1 MSFRRSKDSRIN
13 DNDSGKWLSLGN
25 KKAYKCLICAKTF
38 DTGPALGG
46 HQNAHRKEREEAASR
61 ILLASV
67 ISKFLGGQPH
77 PPKGDSDKE
86 DIDLTL
92 KL

>member
-1 MSFRRSKDSRIN
+1 MSFQGRKDSN
-13 DNDSGKWLSLGN
+13 NSGEWLSLGN
-25 KKAYKCLICAKTF
+25 KKAYPCLLCEKTF

-61 ILLASV
+61 LQLASV
-67 ISKFLGGQPH
+67 ISRYMDVQPH
-77 PPKGDSDKE
+77 HPVGGESVKE